1 MTARDAIPRSWLDH
15 LTDGP
20 VGIGMDIATTDGPN
34 SNPASITVSQL
45 YGGKIWERLT
55 LSWKTRDEAVAEAML
70 TLVCQDL
77 ASVRAHIKGG
87 SIDASNEVF
96 FAQRLAKKLRQYCPW
111 QLLKGNELVT
121 FQGST
126 LPSKD
131 MLGNLYVNAH
141 TDGLLCCPEAAFTKE
156 DRRLVQKHR
165 GKFVTLTGK
174 GGKHGDTFDSGKH
187 ARWALLSNG
196 SAEAAAVSLSATP
209 SKGGNPFYR
218 TAESDDEI
226 GLGYALGLSC

>member
-1 MTARDAIPRSWLDH
+1 MTVRDAIPRSWLDF
-15 LTDGP
+15 LNEGP

-45 YGGKIWERLT
+45 TGGKIYERLT
-55 LSWKTRDEAVAEAML
+55 TSWKTRDEAVAEAML
-70 TLVCQDL
+70 TLICEDL
-77 ASVRAHIKGG
+77 ASIRAHIKGG

-141 TDGLLCCPEAAFTKE
+141 TDGLLCSPEAAFTKE
-156 DRRLVQKHR
+156 DRRLVQKQK

-196 SAEAAAVSLSATP
+196 TAEASGVSISTTDSARN
-209 SKGGNPFYR
+209 KFNR
-218 TAESDDEI
+218 TAQDEDEI
-226 GLGYALGLSC
+226 GLGQALGLGC

>member
-45 YGGKIWERLT
+45 SGGKVWERLI

-96 FAQRLAKKLRQYCPW
+96 FAQRLSKKLRQHCPW

-141 TDGLLCCPEAAFTKE
+141 TDGLLCSPESAFCKE
-156 DRRLVQKHR
+156 DRRLVQKQK
-165 GKFVTLTGK
+165 GKFLTLTGK

-196 SAEAAAVSLSATP
+196 SAEAAAVSLTAPQSG
-209 SKGGNPFYR
+209 KGNPFYR